1 MLAHTLTLDNVHGGH
16 TLTLDNVHGGTGRDA
31 VAVAGLARR
40 VARPQPSATI
50 RSIGT
55 CARTAI
61 SSGTRTSNF
70 ISRSASR
77 SFGSVIIFMY

>member
-1 MLAHTLTLDNVHGGH
+1 M
-16 TLTLDNVHGGTGRDA
+16 
-31 VAVAGLARR
+31 
-40 VARPQPSATI
+40 

-55 CARTAI
+55 RARAAM

-77 SFGSVIIFMY
+77 SLGSVIIFMYWQEASALAGMNSTSGAAICSG